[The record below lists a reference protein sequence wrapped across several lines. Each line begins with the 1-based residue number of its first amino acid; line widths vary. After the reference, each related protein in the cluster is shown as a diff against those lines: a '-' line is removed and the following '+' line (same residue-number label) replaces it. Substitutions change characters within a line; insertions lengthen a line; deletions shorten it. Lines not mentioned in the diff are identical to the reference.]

1 LPGPFWKTGWLLNN
15 FAGWSAFLMSLNRK
29 WIIALMVV
37 GLTWGGAGNFGVN
50 SVAEAKKKGGAAKGD
65 AEVQKIVDPINAQL
79 SKLMLKI
86 QARALLSPDEAA
98 KLMDIKYQLVDA
110 YTQTPQSALL
120 VKPLY
125 ETAIIFSQREAFN
138 DAYELF
144 STLYQGFPTTPYG
157 LKSKGQM
164 AQLEKRFGADYFAA
178 DGATPTDAGAANPAS
193 AASPKKL

>member
-1 LPGPFWKTGWLLNN
+1 
-15 FAGWSAFLMSLNRK
+15 MSLNRK

-37 GLTWGGAGNFGVN
+37 GLTWGGAPNFGVN

-65 AEVQKIVDPINAQL
+65 AEVQKIVDPINVQL
-79 SKLMLKI
+79 GKLMLKV
-86 QARALLSPDEAA
+86 QSRTLLSPDDAA

-178 DGATPTDAGAANPAS
+178 DGAAPPADAGAANPAS